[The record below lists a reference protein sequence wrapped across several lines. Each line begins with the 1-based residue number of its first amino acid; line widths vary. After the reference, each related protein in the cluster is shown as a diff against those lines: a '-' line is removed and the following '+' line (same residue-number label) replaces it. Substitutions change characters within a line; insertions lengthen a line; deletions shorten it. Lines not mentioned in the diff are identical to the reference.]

1 MVIDL
6 RGVIDQECLGL
17 SQIECDVPN
26 ALGNQELSRA
36 IGATPVSLTP
46 ER

>member
-36 IGATPVSLTP
+36 MGG
-46 ER
+46 